1 MGTIMKNKAL
11 GKGKL
16 LTKGD
21 RCQGFQVG
29 VNPILQHLWCR
40 KASSKGGGVFVLFFF
55 YSLQILPLP

>member
-11 GKGKL
+11 GKGEL

-29 VNPILQHLWCR
+29 VNP
-40 KASSKGGGVFVLFFF
+40 
-55 YSLQILPLP
+55 